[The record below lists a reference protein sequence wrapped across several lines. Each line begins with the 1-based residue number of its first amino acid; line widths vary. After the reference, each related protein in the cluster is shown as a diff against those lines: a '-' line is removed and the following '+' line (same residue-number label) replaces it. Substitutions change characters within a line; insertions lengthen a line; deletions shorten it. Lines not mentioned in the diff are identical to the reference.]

1 MTLGMVGKSY
11 SANMQALRM
20 IILRRLEILLDLG
33 LLIWAIIRIHICGV
47 PGFSEGVLLGSAA
60 GGEEAKS
67 MVGEPTIGS
76 FLVGS
81 LAVPSGLSFGV
92 RRRVGPTGI
101 KSLGVLGAGKWVL
114 DAAGC
119 DGGLWVGEGR
129 VLVPAARSVVPDL
142 NSDRV
147 AAAVLLGL
155 SGFSGGLNSGV
166 NGVLE
171 PTLGSDLVS
180 FNRGPGVAV
189 GCFLVSSV
197 VVSRGLRVGERRVV
211 EPAAGNSLYGT
222 RFGRAGGGGG
232 ESAFSTDGCGFC

>member
-92 RRRVGPTGI
+92 RRR
-101 KSLGVLGAGKWVL
+101 
-114 DAAGC
+114 
-119 DGGLWVGEGR
+119 GR

-180 FNRGPGVAV
+180 FNRG
-189 GCFLVSSV
+189 
-197 VVSRGLRVGERRVV
+197 RVV

>member
-1 MTLGMVGKSY
+1 M
-11 SANMQALRM
+11 ANFK
-20 IILRRLEILLDLG
+20 ETEDES
-33 LLIWAIIRIHICGV
+33 LLIDMGFRDCKFTACVEHLEQIGSDHSQLLVFAIEKGAREFIELLGGTVDSGV
-47 PGFSEGVLLGSAA
+47 PGFGEGVLLGSAA
-60 GGEEAKS
+60 GGEEAQS

-114 DAAGC
+114 NAAGC

-129 VLVPAARSVVPDL
+129 VLVPAARGAVPDL

-155 SGFSGGLNSGV
+155 SGFSGGLNTGV
-166 NGVLE
+166 SGVLE
-171 PTLGSDLVS
+171 PTLGSDLLIWYEVW
-180 FNRGPGVAV
+180 
-189 GCFLVSSV
+189 
-197 VVSRGLRVGERRVV
+197 
-211 EPAAGNSLYGT
+211 
-222 RFGRAGGGGG
+222 
-232 ESAFSTDGCGFC
+232 ESWR